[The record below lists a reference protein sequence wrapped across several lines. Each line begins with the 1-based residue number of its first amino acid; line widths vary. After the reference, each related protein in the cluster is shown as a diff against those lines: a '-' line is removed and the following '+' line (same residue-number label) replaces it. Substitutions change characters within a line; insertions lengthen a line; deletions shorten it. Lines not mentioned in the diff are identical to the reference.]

1 MFMGRQPTL
10 TDMKDPVITG
20 TGLWRPENT
29 ISNAELVASF
39 NAYADLQNAQ
49 HAGEIVAG
57 TRSAIVHSSVEFIEK
72 ASGIRQRYVIDKA
85 GVLDPARMRP
95 RLEPRRDDELSLMA
109 EIAVAAG
116 RRALAAAGRSASD
129 VDAVLCA
136 AANMQR
142 AYPAMAVEIQQALGA
157 GGYGFDMNVACSS
170 ATFALEQAANAVRC
184 GTAKCVL
191 IVNPEI
197 TSAHLE
203 WRDRDCHF
211 IFGDVC
217 TAIVVEA
224 ADTAIGSER
233 WSIDGTQLATLF
245 SNNIRNNAGFLNRC
259 EDTDPDARDKTFMQ
273 EGRKVFKEVV
283 PMAAAHI
290 ERHLAR
296 LGHEPTKVR
305 RFWLHQANLGMNQL
319 VVKKLVGRDVG
330 DDLAPIILSE
340 YANTASAGSIIA
352 FHEHRADLR
361 AGDLGVICSFGA
373 GYSVGSVVVTKL

>member
-1 MFMGRQPTL
+1 
-10 TDMKDPVITG
+10 
-20 TGLWRPENT
+20 
-29 ISNAELVASF
+29 
-39 NAYADLQNAQ
+39 
-49 HAGEIVAG
+49 
-57 TRSAIVHSSVEFIEK
+57 
-72 ASGIRQRYVIDKA
+72 
-85 GVLDPARMRP
+85 
-95 RLEPRRDDELSLMA
+95 
-109 EIAVAAG
+109 
-116 RRALAAAGRSASD
+116 
-129 VDAVLCA
+129 
-136 AANMQR
+136 
-142 AYPAMAVEIQQALGA
+142 MAVEIQQALGA

-373 GYSVGSVVVTKL
+373 GYSVGSVVVTKR

>member
-1 MFMGRQPTL
+1 MSQPQPL
-10 TDMKDPVITG
+10 ITG
-20 TGLWRPENT
+20 TGLYRPPHVIT
-29 ISNAELVASF
+29 NAELVESF
-39 NAYADLQNAQ
+39 NRYVDLQNAR
-49 HAGEIVAG
+49 HADAIAAG
-57 TRSAIVHSSVEFIEK
+57 TRQPLVHSSVEFIEK
-72 ASGIRQRYVIDKA
+72 ASGIRQRYVIDKE
-85 GVLDPARMRP
+85 GVLDPTRMRP
-95 RLEPRRDDELSLMA
+95 RLAPRRDDELSLMA
-109 EIAVAAG
+109 EIAVDAA
-116 RRALAAAGRSASD
+116 RRALAEAGREAGEI
-129 VDAVLCA
+129 DAVYCA

-142 AYPAMAVEIQQALGA
+142 AYPAMACEIQAALGA
-157 GGYGFDMNVACSS
+157 GGFGFDMNVACSS
-170 ATFALEQAANAVRC
+170 ATFALEQAANAIRC
-184 GTAKCVL
+184 GTARRVL

-217 TAIVVEA
+217 TAIVVESDEDVRA
-224 ADTAIGSER
+224 AAPWR
-233 WSIDGTQLATLF
+233 VLGTRLVTQF

-290 ERHLAR
+290 ESHLR
-296 LGHEPTKVR
+296 SLGFEPTQVR

-319 VVKKLVGRDVG
+319 VMRKLVGQEVG
-330 DDLAPIILSE
+330 DDIAPIILSE

-352 FHEHRADLR
+352 FHHHRADLK

-373 GYSVGSVVVTKL
+373 GYSIGSVVVRRA